1 MHVVIQ
7 MLEPRHPRR
16 AGNDPRSTPRC
27 MLVLVALLALLP
39 LATRAEPSLIFPR
52 LLSENAAD
60 REAALIDLARTGDER
75 LDPFFEAYRVGS
87 VAGWNGQLVVTEARA
102 GQRLALIDPLTS
114 TPLLDAGGAP
124 VETVKSDLAPIK
136 ISRNERKTVANARS
150 LLRLFSPDVES
161 RIAGAKKCGDPPVLA
176 EALGK
181 LEDLAANDPDRRV
194 RRTARESI
202 ALIQLDQNP
211 PGSHAQVEA
220 ITALAELRCQRA
232 VPRLRELLAAE
243 LADPEA
249 RAILHA
255 VATDAIR
262 TIERRLFLLDR
273 ISSLFQGI
281 SLGTV
286 LILMAMGLAITFG
299 LMGVIN
305 MAHGEMMMIGAYTT
319 YEMQR
324 LFGSL
329 AASGAISAA
338 HQDLYFWAA
347 LPAAFL
353 TAAFAGFL
361 IEWLVVRHLYKRPLE
376 SLLATWGLG
385 LILIQAVRLRYG
397 DNIGVNAPAWARG
410 GIEIL
415 PDLTLPYGRLFII
428 GLCVIALLAVHQLIQ
443 RSRLGLNMRATMQ
456 NRDMAASMGVN
467 THLVDRLT
475 FALGSGL
482 AGIAGYAWTLIGG
495 VTPDMGQKNFIIDSF
510 LVVVTGGVGEM
521 VGVICAGLGIGILTK
536 LIEPLEIGGFTF
548 GAIWAKV
555 VLLIVIVTFIQF
567 KPAGLFAP
575 KGRAADA

>member
-1 MHVVIQ
+1 M
-7 MLEPRHPRR
+7 
-16 AGNDPRSTPRC
+16 
-27 MLVLVALLALLP
+27 
-39 LATRAEPSLIFPR
+39 FPR
-52 LLSENAAD
+52 LLSEIASE

-87 VAGWNGQLVVTEARA
+87 VAGWNGQLVVTEART
-102 GQRLALIDPLTS
+102 GQRLAVLDPLTAV
-114 TPLLDAGGAP
+114 PLRDANGNP
-124 VETVKSDLAPIK
+124 VEVAKPDLAPIK

-150 LLRLFSPDVES
+150 LLRLFSPRAES
-161 RIAGAKKCGDPPVLA
+161 RIAGAKKCGDPPVLPDA
-176 EALGK
+176 MEK

-194 RRTARESI
+194 RRTARESM
-202 ALIQLDQNP
+202 ALIQLDQSP
-211 PGSHAQVEA
+211 PGTHLQVEA
-220 ITALAELRCQRA
+220 MLALAELRCQRA
-232 VPRLRELLAAE
+232 VPRLRELLAVE
-243 LADPEA
+243 IADPEA
-249 RAILHA
+249 RDVTRA

-273 ISSLFQGI
+273 ISSLFQGV
-281 SLGTV
+281 SLGSV

-319 YEMQR
+319 YEVQR
-324 LFGSL
+324 LFAAL
-329 AASGAISAA
+329 ATSGVISAT
-338 HQDLYFWAA
+338 HQDVYYWAA

-353 TAAFAGFL
+353 TAALVGFL

-415 PDLTLPYGRLFII
+415 PDLTLPYGRLFIM
-428 GLCVIALLAVHQLIQ
+428 GLCVVALLAVHQLIQ

-467 THLVDRLT
+467 TGLVDRLT

-482 AGIAGYAWTLIGG
+482 AALGGVIAAPLVPIELGMGFSVIIDCFVVVIIGG
-495 VTPDMGQKNFIIDSF
+495 
-510 LVVVTGGVGEM
+510 
-521 VGVICAGLGIGILTK
+521 LGNIRGAILAA
-536 LIEPLEIGGFTF
+536 LLLGMARAAGFTYAPEWVELITF
-548 GAIWAKV
+548 
-555 VLLIVIVTFIQF
+555 VLLIATLLTR
-567 KPAGLFAP
+567 PAGLFSR
-575 KGRAADA
+575 KGRAA